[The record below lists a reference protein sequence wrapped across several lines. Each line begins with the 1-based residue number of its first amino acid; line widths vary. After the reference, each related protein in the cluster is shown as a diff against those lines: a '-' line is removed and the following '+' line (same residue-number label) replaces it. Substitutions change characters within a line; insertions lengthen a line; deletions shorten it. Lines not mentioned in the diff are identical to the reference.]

1 MKKVILF
8 IAQNIGK
15 VDVLHDKITAAYNLW
30 NTIYQA
36 LKPLLP
42 SSPSPVAP
50 VAPLASAA
58 EVAPV
63 AADGPPEQPNDTDFM
78 RASGLIE

>member
-42 SSPSPVAP
+42 SSPSLVAPVAP
-50 VAPLASAA
+50 VASA
-58 EVAPV
+58 APV
-63 AADGPPEQPNDTDFM
+63 AVDGPPAEPSDADFI
-78 RASGLIE
+78 AAQ